1 MKRRKSPRPRQD
13 SLFSSEAERTD
24 DNPARQRDESG
35 GSGRSAG
42 RLTADGTDSAPSRPE
57 SAERVLEKARQTA
70 LRFLSHRMRTGRE
83 VRDKLAARGFDGGT
97 VSTVVDR
104 LTEVGLIDD
113 AEYAAAFLRT
123 SLKLRPRSYRVL
135 LSELMKKGVSR
146 ETAGA
151 AIRESVELVPEVE
164 TARRVMAKAARTYG
178 RLPDGERRR
187 KLFSFLARRG
197 FSPDTISELLG
208 EEEK

>member
-1 MKRRKSPRPRQD
+1 MKRRRSPRPRQD

-24 DNPARQRDESG
+24 GSSAGQDDGPG

-42 RLTADGTDSAPSRPE
+42 PASGGSDSP
-57 SAERVLEKARQTA
+57 ERVLEKARQTA

-83 VRDKLAARGFDGGT
+83 VRDKLTTRGFDRRT
-97 VSTVVDR
+97 VSTVVER
-104 LTEVGLIDD
+104 LTEVGLINDE
-113 AEYAAAFLRT
+113 EYAAAFLRT

-135 LSELMKKGVSR
+135 LSELVKKGVSR
-146 ETAGA
+146 ETAGR
-151 AIRESVELVPEVE
+151 AIRESVELTPEVE
-164 TARRVMAKAARTYG
+164 AARRVMAKASRTYG

-197 FSPDTISELLG
+197 FSVDTISELLG
-208 EEEK
+208 EEER

>member
-1 MKRRKSPRPRQD
+1 MKRRRSPRPRQD
-13 SLFSSEAERTD
+13 SLFSSEAERKD
-24 DNPARQRDESG
+24 ESAARQEA
-35 GSGRSAG
+35 GSGAQ
-42 RLTADGTDSAPSRPE
+42 
-57 SAERVLEKARQTA
+57 AELERARQTA

-104 LTEVGLIDD
+104 LTEVGLIND

-135 LSELMKKGVSR
+135 LSELLKKGVSR
-146 ETAGA
+146 DTAGR
-151 AIRESVELVPEVE
+151 AIAESVELAPEVE
-164 TARRVMAKAARTYG
+164 TARRVMAKASRTYG

-208 EEEK
+208 EEER